1 MKRCITSV
9 CGLAFLAG
17 MSTASFAQQGGLQG
31 QMDQMFGQMST
42 AAPPQVINDARRGVI
57 SGGSLEI
64 RSPVAPPGATAL
76 NFAPPEVSAGCGGIS
91 LYGGSLSYISG
102 QQIVQEFRTIAS
114 NAEGLAFQ
122 MALQAMSDQLSHQI
136 SWFSNV
142 QKDLSTHLQSSCQLA
157 QSALVKSGAASAINS
172 FGTQV
177 GQKLGTATGMFSD
190 AAAANDANTPGNSVA
205 NAVAASNPTIMNKL
219 VYGNMVWMGL
229 SSHNLGQLFG
239 GGNAL
244 QEEIMSLTG
253 TVIVCNPRTDHNC
266 PASGGDDGIGL
277 TYVRPTLQL
286 EDVMYGSASSSRQ
299 VLSCGGDSQRCMNPT
314 AGPWTNPGFLTM
326 VSQELGA
333 DGTSG
338 VVGSLLSGSSL
349 TPQQI
354 NFMANA
360 GSAGPLLVNL
370 GRSNPPAMAGFA
382 RQIAAP
388 LALEMARKLV
398 YQMID
403 TASASLAGM
412 QNPAAADYQAQ
423 ISARRAEIDREY
435 NALRQDHQF
444 DVDTFALYKV
454 YVSTAP
460 NNAHADPSVSP
471 GLR

>member
-1 MKRCITSV
+1 MKLHTLLSWSA
-9 CGLAFLAG
+9 L
-17 MSTASFAQQGGLQG
+17 SFAAVVAPAFGQQRGLQG

-42 AAPPQVINDARRGVI
+42 SAPPQVVNDARRGVI

-64 RSPVAPPGATAL
+64 RAPVAPQGTTAL
-76 NFAPPEVSAGCGGIS
+76 NFTPPEVTAGCGGIS

-102 QQIVQEFRTIAS
+102 QQIVQEFKTIAS

-142 QKDLSTHLQSSCQLA
+142 QKDLSTHLQSSCELA
-157 QSALVKSGAASAINS
+157 SSALQKSGAAGAISS

-177 GQKLGTATGMFSD
+177 GQKVATATGDVSD
-190 AAAANDANTPGNSVA
+190 AAAASEANTPGNSIS
-205 NAVAASNPTIMNKL
+205 NAEAAKHPDVMNKL
-219 VYGNMVWMGL
+219 VYGNMVWMAL
-229 SSHNLGQLFG
+229 SNHNMGQLFG
-239 GGNAL
+239 GGNVL

-253 TVIVCNPRTDHNC
+253 TVIVCNPKSDRNC
-266 PASGGDDGIGL
+266 PSSGGDDGIGL
-277 TYVRPTLQL
+277 TYVRPTLKL
-286 EDVMYGSASSSRQ
+286 EDVMYGSANGNDQ
-299 VLSCGGDSQRCMNPT
+299 ILSCGGDTQRCMNPT
-314 AGPWTNPGFLTM
+314 TSTWTNQGFLTM

-333 DGTSG
+333 DGSSG
-338 VVGSLLSGSSL
+338 IVGALMSGSSL
-349 TPQQI
+349 TPEQV
-354 NFMANA
+354 NFMANTGGA
-360 GSAGPLLVNL
+360 GALLVNL
-370 GRSNPPAMAGFA
+370 GRANPGAMSGFS

-403 TASASLAGM
+403 AASASLAGM
-412 QNPAAADYQAQ
+412 QNPAAAEYQAQ

-444 DVDTFALYKV
+444 DTDAFNLYKV

-460 NNAHADPSVSP
+460 TNSHADPAISP